1 MKTWCELKENDIFY
15 KIRYHKRKK
24 FLEILRCKV
33 LSVKNLTEKYTK
45 ITYNDGSCRYPNGG
59 YYEYFESN
67 INTLQY
73 KGCCT
78 GISTMFL
85 TEFNEDI
92 VTKFENSFK

>member
-45 ITYNDGSCRYPNGG
+45 ITYDDGTHSHRG

-67 INTLQY
+67 VNTLQY
-73 KGCCT
+73 KGCT

>member
-1 MKTWCELKENDIFY
+1 MFMKTWCELKEKDIFY
-15 KIRYHKRKK
+15 KICYHKRKK

-33 LSVKNLTEKYTK
+33 LSVKNLTEKYIK
-45 ITYNDGSCRYPNGG
+45 ITYDDGTHPHGG
-59 YYEYFESN
+59 YYERFKSWDS
-67 INTLQY
+67 TMQY
-73 KGCCT
+73 KGCT